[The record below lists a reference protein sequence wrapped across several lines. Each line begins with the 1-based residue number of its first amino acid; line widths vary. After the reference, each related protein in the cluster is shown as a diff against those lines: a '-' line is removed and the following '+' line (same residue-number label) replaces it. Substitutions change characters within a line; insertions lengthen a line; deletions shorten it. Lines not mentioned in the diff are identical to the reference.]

1 MKDFKTVCKMEP
13 QNRDAREK
21 YEYTQREHKLKL
33 LQAAIFVED
42 RKVEINVED
51 IPVESSYTGPRLE
64 KIEECTPEFVRKLNE
79 WQKD

>member
-1 MKDFKTVCKMEP
+1 MEP

-42 RKVEINVED
+42 KKVEINVED
-51 IPVESSYTGPRLE
+51 IVVEDSYTGPKLD
-64 KIEECTPEFVRKLNE
+64 KIEDCTVEFV
-79 WQKD
+79 